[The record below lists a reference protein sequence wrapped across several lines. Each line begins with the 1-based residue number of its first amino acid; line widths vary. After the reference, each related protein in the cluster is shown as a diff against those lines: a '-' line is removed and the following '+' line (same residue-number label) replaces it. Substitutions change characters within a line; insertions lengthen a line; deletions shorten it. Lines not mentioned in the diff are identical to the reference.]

1 MTAERNSIGQSVGE
15 VLHAWTGAQFPSPEP
30 IVGRY
35 CRVEPLDPRRHTDD
49 LFEANITDPTGANW
63 TYLPYG
69 PFATLDAYE
78 AWVASVSASDDPM
91 FFAIV
96 DLETQKAS
104 GVASLLRTST
114 EDGSTEVGHIN
125 FSPLLQRT
133 RASTESMYL
142 LMARV
147 FDVWGYRRYEWKC
160 NALNAPSMAAARR
173 LGFTFEG
180 THRKAKVVKGRN
192 RDTAWF
198 SITDEEWPTI
208 RARFQRWLEPTNF
221 DDAGR
226 QITPLRLA

>member
-1 MTAERNSIGQSVGE
+1 MKAERNSLGQSVGE
-15 VLHAWTGAQFPSPEP
+15 MLHGWTAAQFPSPEP
-30 IVGRY
+30 ILGRY
-35 CRVEPLDPRRHTDD
+35 CQVERLDSQRHTKD
-49 LFEANITDPTGANW
+49 LFAANVTDPTGANW

-69 PFATLDAYE
+69 PFSALDAYE
-78 AWVASVSASDDPM
+78 AWVVSAASTDDPM

-96 DLETQKAS
+96 DRETKRAT

-133 RASTESMYL
+133 RMSTESMYL
-142 LMARV
+142 LMGKV

-160 NALNAPSMAAARR
+160 NALNEPSMAAARR

-180 THRKAKVVKGRN
+180 IHRKAKVVKGRN

-198 SITDEEWPTI
+198 SITDDAWPPLKQ
-208 RARFQRWLEPTNF
+208 RFEKWLDPSNF
-221 DDAGR
+221 DEAG
-226 QITPLRLA
+226 QQLTRL

>member
-1 MTAERNSIGQSVGE
+1 MTAELNSLGQSVGE
-15 VLHAWTGAQFPSPEP
+15 ELHTWAGAQFPSPET

-35 CRVEPLDPRRHTDD
+35 CRVERLDPDRHTSD
-49 LFEANITDPTGANW
+49 LFDADIADPTGANW

-69 PFATLDAYE
+69 PFSTLDEYR
-78 AWVASVSASDDPM
+78 AWVVGVASAKDPM

-96 DLETQKAS
+96 DVQTEQAV

-114 EDGSTEVGHIN
+114 ADGSTEVGHIN

-133 RASTESMYL
+133 RMSTESIYL
-142 LMARV
+142 LMTKV
-147 FDVWGYRRYEWKC
+147 FDTWGYRRFEWKC

-180 THRKAKVVKGRN
+180 THRRAKVVKGRN

-208 RARFQRWLEPTNF
+208 KQRFERWLDPTNF
-221 DDAGR
+221 DEAGR
-226 QITPLRLA
+226 QLARLR